1 MGTPQ
6 SHIASAGQNVTSGI
20 PVTHHLTSVRDGVKI
35 FYRESGPKDAP
46 VVLLLHG
53 FPTSSH
59 MFRNL
64 IPALADRYRVIAPDY
79 PGYGQ
84 SDVPDP
90 AKFQYTFDYIAKLV
104 DSLLESLRIDHY
116 FMYVMDYGAPVG
128 WRLALKHPER
138 VRGLI
143 VQNGNAY
150 DEGLKKF
157 WDPIKTYWEDGSD
170 ASRNAL
176 RPLLT
181 LETTIFQYTDGVSD
195 RSRVSPDNWVH
206 DQALLDRPGNGEIQL
221 DLFYDYRTNLPLYP
235 EVQAYFR
242 KHEPPMIIL
251 WGKNDFIFPADGAYP
266 YQRDLPKAR
275 LQLLDTGHFALED
288 KLDEMVPEIR
298 DFLAEFAV

>member
-1 MGTPQ
+1 MGTLQ

-90 AKFQYTFDYIAKLV
+90 AKFQYTFDNIAKLV

>member
-1 MGTPQ
+1 MGTLQ

-90 AKFQYTFDYIAKLV
+90 AKFQYTFDNIAKLV

-242 KHEPPMIIL
+242 KYEPPMIIL